1 MGDGPQNGAESGEGA
16 DGPGDGVSAEPR
28 SAASRPRAEERRQGR
43 TEDKPHSAAIV
54 GRRFQAHNG
63 AGRAGFRQPRGHRG
77 SVWHLWGC
85 GGLRGRHCAAIAAGS
100 AAVTP
105 TGHRSTRAPPL
116 LGRSP
121 SDRPGLGS
129 WGSVG
134 PMAVLSLTRRWQRA
148 PLCCAHPI
156 ATLHPQRWV
165 TPLFSPPP
173 PFALRERHHLD
184 WGCAGVG
191 LGLMRGVEGGR
202 EGSGGC
208 QSLWGGVEGL
218 PVPMGW
224 GGVRG
229 GEGREVKGGE
239 GRLSSARPAV
249 GLEQSRA
256 GNGGTA
262 GGWG

>member
-1 MGDGPQNGAESGEGA
+1 MQKKLKGTEDELDKYSEALKDAQEKLSWLRRRRRMCVWGREPKPSAGMGDGPQNGAESGEGA
-16 DGPGDGVSAEPR
+16 DGHGDGVSAEPR

-63 AGRAGFRQPRGHRG
+63 AGRAGFRQPRGHRR

-121 SDRPGLGS
+121 SDHPGLGS

-148 PLCCAHPI
+148 PLCCACPI

-173 PFALRERHHLD
+173 F
-184 WGCAGVG
+184 C
-191 LGLMRGVEGGR
+191 
-202 EGSGGC
+202 
-208 QSLWGGVEGL
+208 
-218 PVPMGW
+218 
-224 GGVRG
+224 
-229 GEGREVKGGE
+229 
-239 GRLSSARPAV
+239 SA
-249 GLEQSRA
+249 
-256 GNGGTA
+256 
-262 GGWG
+262 

>member
-148 PLCCAHPI
+148 PLCCARPI

-165 TPLFSPPP
+165 TPLFSPP
-173 PFALRERHHLD
+173 ALLLCVSGTTWIGAAPVLG
-184 WGCAGVG
+184 WGSWGGWRGAGRALGAASPYGVG
-191 LGLMRGVEGGR
+191 WR
-202 EGSGGC
+202 GC
-208 QSLWGGVEGL
+208 QSLWGGV
-218 PVPMGW
+218 GW
-224 GGVRG
+224 
-229 GEGREVKGGE
+229 GEGRGG
-239 GRLSSARPAV
+239 R
-249 GLEQSRA
+249 
-256 GNGGTA
+256 
-262 GGWG
+262 